1 MKIRKSL
8 AIIAMSAIA
17 PLALAADYIPY
28 SGDISKNTDWK
39 KMETVTINMEEFF
52 YEPGD
57 LVLKANTPYKLELV
71 NKGEKKHYY
80 TAPEFYKAVATR
92 KVQSRDGEIKM
103 PYLDAVEVLVGGQID
118 LYIVPVTKGEFPVYC
133 TIDDHRDQ
141 GMEGTITVQ

>member
-1 MKIRKSL
+1 MKICKS
-8 AIIAMSAIA
+8 IAFVAMTALS
-17 PLALAADYIPY
+17 PLALGADYVPY
-28 SGDISKNTDWK
+28 AGDVKNTDWK
-39 KMETVTINMEEFF
+39 KMETITINLEEFF

-57 LVLKANTPYKLELV
+57 LELKANTPYKLELI

-118 LYIVPVTKGEFPVYC
+118 LYIVPVTKGEYPVYC

-141 GMEGTITVQ
+141 GMEGTITIK